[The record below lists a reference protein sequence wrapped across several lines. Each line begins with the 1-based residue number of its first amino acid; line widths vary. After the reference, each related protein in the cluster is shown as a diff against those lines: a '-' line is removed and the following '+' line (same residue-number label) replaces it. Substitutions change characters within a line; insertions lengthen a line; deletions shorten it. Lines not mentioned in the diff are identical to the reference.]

1 MKKFFKKNHIWLAS
15 WMLLM
20 PLAADAHLSV
30 KMEEAHLSVKMEEAH
45 LSASDASRFD
55 ASIPRQKM
63 TLQQCFQLAD
73 RQNLALQTGRKAIE
87 KAQVMQGT
95 AWDLDKT
102 EIAFSQNPASSGDTD
117 NGLTFSQSI
126 EFPTVYTARRNQLK
140 AETQAEKSR
149 LNVTSQQLRLEIA
162 NVYYAMLYQTHRLQ
176 ILQQQDSVIQRYC
189 DVAGKRYKAGEARQL
204 EFLSADRMRNDNRLE
219 MTKVKNEAENLQTA
233 LMALLNTTTPV
244 VPAADNLVISQRS
257 PMNAAFNYQQTA
269 DAQYQKDLITALDKE
284 VKCAKT
290 GYAPSLSLALRSQL
304 LIDSW
309 DPYHIN
315 RQRFTEGNFFGF
327 EVTVG
332 VPLFYGATKAK
343 VKAAQKDREMA
354 QMAMQQEQREKERDY
369 QQGYRRLQNAS
380 QRMEYYSGENMAKA
394 KDIERLS
401 TLEYENGE
409 ISYVEY
415 ASALQEAIDMRL
427 KQAEVVNEYNE
438 AVLALMA
445 LNNSL

>member
-1 MKKFFKKNHIWLAS
+1 MKKFLDKNNIVLAS
-15 WMLLM
+15 LMLLL
-20 PLAADAHLSV
+20 PLSA
-30 KMEEAHLSVKMEEAH
+30 EAHLS
-45 LSASDASRFD
+45 SASGVQGFD
-55 ASIPRQKM
+55 ASIPGEKM

-73 RQNLALQTGRKAIE
+73 RQNLALQSGRKAVE

-126 EFPTVYTARRNQLK
+126 EFPTVYTARRGQLK

-176 ILQQQDSVIQRYC
+176 ILLQQDSVIQRYC

-257 PMNAAFNYQQTA
+257 PVNAAFNYQQTA

-343 VKAAQKDREMA
+343 VKAAQKDREVA
-354 QMAMQQEQREKERDY
+354 LLAMQQEQREKERDY
-369 QQGYRRLQNAS
+369 KQGYNRLQNAIK
-380 QRMEYYSGENMAKA
+380 RMEYYSGENMAKA

-415 ASALQEAIDMRL
+415 TSALQEAIDMRL
-427 KQAEVVNEYNE
+427 KQAEVINEYNE

>member
-1 MKKFFKKNHIWLAS
+1 MKKFLDKNNIVLATL
-15 WMLLM
+15 MLLL
-20 PLAADAHLSV
+20 PLSA
-30 KMEEAHLSVKMEEAH
+30 EAHLS
-45 LSASDASRFD
+45 SASGVQGFD
-55 ASIPRQKM
+55 ASIPGEKM

-73 RQNLALQTGRKAIE
+73 RQNLALQSGRKAVE

-176 ILQQQDSVIQRYC
+176 ILLQQDSVIQRYC

-244 VPAADNLVISQRS
+244 VPAADNLVIPQSS

-343 VKAAQKDREMA
+343 VKAAQKDREVA
-354 QMAMQQEQREKERDY
+354 QLAMQQEQREKERDY
-369 QQGYRRLQNAS
+369 KQGYNRLQNAIK
-380 QRMEYYSGENMAKA
+380 RMEYYSGENMAKA

>member
-1 MKKFFKKNHIWLAS
+1 MKKFLDKNNIVLAS
-15 WMLLM
+15 LL
-20 PLAADAHLSV
+20 LLTHLS
-30 KMEEAHLSVKMEEAH
+30 
-45 LSASDASRFD
+45 SAAGVLGFD
-55 ASIPRQKM
+55 ASIPGEKM

-73 RQNLALQTGRKAIE
+73 RQNLALQSGRKAVE

-95 AWDLDKT
+95 AWNLDKT

-126 EFPTVYTARRNQLK
+126 EFPTVYTARRGQLK

-162 NVYYAMLYQTHRLQ
+162 SAYYAMLYQTHRLQ
-176 ILQQQDSVIQRYC
+176 ILLQQDSVIQRYC

-269 DAQYQKDLITALDKE
+269 DAQYQKDLISALDQE

-343 VKAAQKDREMA
+343 VKAAQKDREVA
-354 QMAMQQEQREKERDY
+354 LLAMQQEQREKERDY
-369 QQGYRRLQNAS
+369 KQGYNRLQNAIK
-380 QRMEYYSGENMAKA
+380 RMEYYSGENLAKA

>member
-1 MKKFFKKNHIWLAS
+1 
-15 WMLLM
+15 MLLM
-20 PLAADAHLSV
+20 PLAADAHLPVKASV
-30 KMEEAHLSVKMEEAH
+30 HLSAKADAHLSV
-45 LSASDASRFD
+45 SDASRFD
-55 ASIPRQKM
+55 ASIPGQKM

-73 RQNLALQTGRKAIE
+73 RQNLALQSGRKAVE

-343 VKAAQKDREMA
+343 VKAAQKDREVA
-354 QMAMQQEQREKERDY
+354 LLAMQQEQREKERDY
-369 QQGYRRLQNAS
+369 KQGYNRLQNAIR
-380 QRMEYYSGENMAKA
+380 RMEYYSGENMAKA

>member
-1 MKKFFKKNHIWLAS
+1 MKKFLDKNNIVLAS
-15 WMLLM
+15 LMLLL
-20 PLAADAHLSV
+20 PLSA
-30 KMEEAHLSVKMEEAH
+30 EAHLS
-45 LSASDASRFD
+45 SASGVQGFD
-55 ASIPRQKM
+55 AGIPGEKM
-63 TLQQCFQLAD
+63 TLQQCFELAD
-73 RQNLALQTGRKAIE
+73 KQNLALQSGRKAVE

-126 EFPTVYTARRNQLK
+126 EFPTVYTARRGQLK

-162 NVYYAMLYQTHRLQ
+162 NVYYAMLYQTRRLQ
-176 ILQQQDSVIQRYC
+176 ILLQQDSVIQRYC

-244 VPAADNLVISQRS
+244 VPAADNLVISQSS

-269 DAQYQKDLITALDKE
+269 DAQYQKDLISALDQE

-343 VKAAQKDREMA
+343 VKAAQKDCEVA
-354 QMAMQQEQREKERDY
+354 LLAMQQEQREKERDY
-369 QQGYRRLQNAS
+369 KQGYNRLQNAIK
-380 QRMEYYSGENMAKA
+380 RMEYYNGENMAKA

>member
-1 MKKFFKKNHIWLAS
+1 MKKFLDKNNIVLAS
-15 WMLLM
+15 LMLLL
-20 PLAADAHLSV
+20 PLSA
-30 KMEEAHLSVKMEEAH
+30 EAHLS
-45 LSASDASRFD
+45 SASGVQGFD
-55 ASIPRQKM
+55 ASIPGEKM

-73 RQNLALQTGRKAIE
+73 RQNLALQSGRKAVE

-95 AWDLDKT
+95 AWDLNKT

-126 EFPTVYTARRNQLK
+126 EFPTVYTARRGQLK

-176 ILQQQDSVIQRYC
+176 ILLQQDSVIQRYC
-189 DVAGKRYKAGEARQL
+189 DVAAKRYKAGEARQL

-244 VPAADNLVISQRS
+244 VPAADNLVISQSS

-269 DAQYQKDLITALDKE
+269 DAQYQKDLISALDQE

-343 VKAAQKDREMA
+343 VKAAQKDREVA
-354 QMAMQQEQREKERDY
+354 LLAMQQEQREKERDY
-369 QQGYRRLQNAS
+369 KQGYNRLQNAIK
-380 QRMEYYSGENMAKA
+380 RMEYYSGENMAKA

>member
-1 MKKFFKKNHIWLAS
+1 MKKFLDKNNIVLAS
-15 WMLLM
+15 LMLLL
-20 PLAADAHLSV
+20 PLSA
-30 KMEEAHLSVKMEEAH
+30 EAHLS
-45 LSASDASRFD
+45 SASGVQGFD
-55 ASIPRQKM
+55 AGIPGEKM

-73 RQNLALQTGRKAIE
+73 RQNLALQSGRKAVE

-126 EFPTVYTARRNQLK
+126 EFPTVYTARRGQLK

-162 NVYYAMLYQTHRLQ
+162 NVYYAMLYQTRRLQ
-176 ILQQQDSVIQRYC
+176 ILLQQDSVIQRYC

-244 VPAADNLVISQRS
+244 VPAADNLVISQSS

-269 DAQYQKDLITALDKE
+269 DAQYQKDLISALDQK

-290 GYAPSLSLALRSQL
+290 GYAPALSLALRSQL

-343 VKAAQKDREMA
+343 VKAAQKDREVA
-354 QMAMQQEQREKERDY
+354 QLAMQQEQREKERDY
-369 QQGYRRLQNAS
+369 KQGYNRLQNAIK
-380 QRMEYYSGENMAKA
+380 RMEYYSGENLAKA

>member
-1 MKKFFKKNHIWLAS
+1 MKKFLDKNNIVLAS
-15 WMLLM
+15 LL
-20 PLAADAHLSV
+20 LLTHLS
-30 KMEEAHLSVKMEEAH
+30 
-45 LSASDASRFD
+45 SAAGVQGFD
-55 ASIPRQKM
+55 ASIPGEKM

-73 RQNLALQTGRKAIE
+73 RQNLALQSGRKAVE

-126 EFPTVYTARRNQLK
+126 EFPTVYSARRGKLK

-189 DVAGKRYKAGEARQL
+189 DVAAKRYKAGEARQL

-257 PMNAAFNYQQTA
+257 PLNAAFNYQQTA

-343 VKAAQKDREMA
+343 VKAAQKDREVA
-354 QMAMQQEQREKERDY
+354 LLAMQQEQREKERDY
-369 QQGYRRLQNAS
+369 KQGYNRLQNAIK
-380 QRMEYYSGENMAKA
+380 RMEYYSGENMAKA

-427 KQAEVVNEYNE
+427 KLAEVVNEYNE

>member
-1 MKKFFKKNHIWLAS
+1 
-15 WMLLM
+15 MLLL
-20 PLAADAHLSV
+20 PLSA
-30 KMEEAHLSVKMEEAH
+30 EAHLS
-45 LSASDASRFD
+45 SASGVQGFD
-55 ASIPRQKM
+55 ASIPGEKM

-73 RQNLALQTGRKAIE
+73 RQNLALQSGRKAVE
-87 KAQVMQGT
+87 KAQVMQRT

-176 ILQQQDSVIQRYC
+176 ILLQQDSVIQRYC

-269 DAQYQKDLITALDKE
+269 DAQYQKDLISALDQE

-343 VKAAQKDREMA
+343 VKAAQKDREVA
-354 QMAMQQEQREKERDY
+354 LLAMQQEQREKERDY
-369 QQGYRRLQNAS
+369 KQGYNRLQNAIK
-380 QRMEYYSGENMAKA
+380 RMEYYSGENMAKA

-427 KQAEVVNEYNE
+427 KLAEVVNEYNE

>member
-1 MKKFFKKNHIWLAS
+1 MKKFLDKNNIVLAS
-15 WMLLM
+15 LL
-20 PLAADAHLSV
+20 LLTHLS
-30 KMEEAHLSVKMEEAH
+30 
-45 LSASDASRFD
+45 SAAGVQGFD
-55 ASIPRQKM
+55 ASIPGEKM
-63 TLQQCFQLAD
+63 TLQQCFELAD
-73 RQNLALQTGRKAIE
+73 KQNIALQTGRKAVE

-95 AWDLDKT
+95 AWNLDKT

-189 DVAGKRYKAGEARQL
+189 DVAAKRYKAGEARQL

-244 VPAADNLVISQRS
+244 VPAADNLVISQSS

-269 DAQYQKDLITALDKE
+269 DAQYQKDLISALDKE

-343 VKAAQKDREMA
+343 VKAAQKDREVA
-354 QMAMQQEQREKERDY
+354 LLAMQQEQREKERDY
-369 QQGYRRLQNAS
+369 KQGYNRLQNAIK
-380 QRMEYYSGENMAKA
+380 RMEYYSGENMAKA

>member
-1 MKKFFKKNHIWLAS
+1 
-15 WMLLM
+15 MLLL
-20 PLAADAHLSV
+20 PLSA
-30 KMEEAHLSVKMEEAH
+30 EAHLS
-45 LSASDASRFD
+45 SASGVQGFD
-55 ASIPRQKM
+55 ASIPGEKM

-73 RQNLALQTGRKAIE
+73 RQNLALQSGRKAVE
-87 KAQVMQGT
+87 KAQVMQAT

-176 ILQQQDSVIQRYC
+176 ILLQQDSVIQRYC
-189 DVAGKRYKAGEARQL
+189 DVAAKRYRAGEARQL

-244 VPAADNLVISQRS
+244 VPAADNLVISQSS
-257 PMNAAFNYQQTA
+257 PVNAAFNYQQTA
-269 DAQYQKDLITALDKE
+269 DAQYQKDLISALDKE

-343 VKAAQKDREMA
+343 VKAAQKDREVA
-354 QMAMQQEQREKERDY
+354 QLAMLQEQRKKERDY
-369 QQGYRRLQNAS
+369 KQGYNRLQNAIK
-380 QRMEYYSGENMAKA
+380 RMEYYSGENMAKA

-445 LNNSL
+445 LNNRL

>member
-1 MKKFFKKNHIWLAS
+1 MKKFLDKNNIVLAS
-15 WMLLM
+15 LL
-20 PLAADAHLSV
+20 LLTHLS
-30 KMEEAHLSVKMEEAH
+30 
-45 LSASDASRFD
+45 SAAGVQGFD
-55 ASIPRQKM
+55 ASIPGEKM

-73 RQNLALQTGRKAIE
+73 RQNLALQSGRKAVE

-95 AWDLDKT
+95 AWNLDKT

-176 ILQQQDSVIQRYC
+176 ILLQQDSVIQRYC

-269 DAQYQKDLITALDKE
+269 DAQYQKDLISALDQE

-343 VKAAQKDREMA
+343 VKAAQKDREVA
-354 QMAMQQEQREKERDY
+354 QLAMQQEQREKERDY
-369 QQGYRRLQNAS
+369 KQGYNRLQNAIK
-380 QRMEYYSGENMAKA
+380 RMEYYSGENMAKA

>member
-1 MKKFFKKNHIWLAS
+1 MKKFLDKNNIVLAS
-15 WMLLM
+15 LMLLL
-20 PLAADAHLSV
+20 PLSA
-30 KMEEAHLSVKMEEAH
+30 EAHLS
-45 LSASDASRFD
+45 SASGVQGFD
-55 ASIPRQKM
+55 AGIPGEKM

-73 RQNLALQTGRKAIE
+73 RQNLALQSGRKAVE

-95 AWDLDKT
+95 AWNLDKT

-126 EFPTVYTARRNQLK
+126 EFPTVYTARRGQLK

-162 NVYYAMLYQTHRLQ
+162 NVYYAMLYQTRRLQ
-176 ILQQQDSVIQRYC
+176 ILLQQDSVIQRYC

-244 VPAADNLVISQRS
+244 VPAADNLVIPQRS

-269 DAQYQKDLITALDKE
+269 DAQYQKDLISALDKE

-332 VPLFYGATKAK
+332 IPLFYGATKAK
-343 VKAAQKDREMA
+343 VKAAQKDREVA
-354 QMAMQQEQREKERDY
+354 LLAMQQEQREKERDY
-369 QQGYRRLQNAS
+369 KQGYNRLQNAIK
-380 QRMEYYSGENMAKA
+380 RMEYYNGENMAKA

>member
-1 MKKFFKKNHIWLAS
+1 MKKFLDKNNIVLAS
-15 WMLLM
+15 LMLLL
-20 PLAADAHLSV
+20 PLSA
-30 KMEEAHLSVKMEEAH
+30 EAHLS
-45 LSASDASRFD
+45 SASGVQGFD
-55 ASIPRQKM
+55 ASIPGEMM

-73 RQNLALQTGRKAIE
+73 RQNLALLSGRKAVE

-126 EFPTVYTARRNQLK
+126 EFPTVYTARRGQLK

-149 LNVTSQQLRLEIA
+149 LNVTSQQLRFEIA

-176 ILQQQDSVIQRYC
+176 ILLQQDSVIQRYC

-244 VPAADNLVISQRS
+244 VPAADNLVIPQRS

-269 DAQYQKDLITALDKE
+269 DAQYQKDLISALDQE

-343 VKAAQKDREMA
+343 VKAAQKDREVA
-354 QMAMQQEQREKERDY
+354 LLAMQQEQREKERDY
-369 QQGYRRLQNAS
+369 KQGYNRLQNAIK
-380 QRMEYYSGENMAKA
+380 RMEYYSGENMEKA

-401 TLEYENGE
+401 TLEYKNGE

-415 ASALQEAIDMRL
+415 TSALQEAIDMRL

>member
-1 MKKFFKKNHIWLAS
+1 MKKFFKKNQIWLAS
-15 WMLLM
+15 LMLLL
-20 PLAADAHLSV
+20 PLSA
-30 KMEEAHLSVKMEEAH
+30 EAHLS
-45 LSASDASRFD
+45 SASGVQGFD
-55 ASIPRQKM
+55 ASIPGEKM
-63 TLQQCFQLAD
+63 TLQQCFELAD
-73 RQNLALQTGRKAIE
+73 KQNIALQTGRKAVE

-126 EFPTVYTARRNQLK
+126 EFPTVYTARRGQLK

-176 ILQQQDSVIQRYC
+176 ILLQQDSVIQRYC

-244 VPAADNLVISQRS
+244 VPAADNLVISQSS

-269 DAQYQKDLITALDKE
+269 DAQYQKDLISALDQE

-343 VKAAQKDREMA
+343 VKAAQKDREVA
-354 QMAMQQEQREKERDY
+354 QLAMQQEQREKERDY
-369 QQGYRRLQNAS
+369 KQGYNRLQNAIK
-380 QRMEYYSGENMAKA
+380 RMEYYSGENMAKA

>member
-1 MKKFFKKNHIWLAS
+1 MKKFLDKNNIVLAS
-15 WMLLM
+15 LMLLL
-20 PLAADAHLSV
+20 PLSA
-30 KMEEAHLSVKMEEAH
+30 EAHLS
-45 LSASDASRFD
+45 SASGVQGFD
-55 ASIPRQKM
+55 AGIPGEKM

-73 RQNLALQTGRKAIE
+73 RQNLALQSGRKAVE

-95 AWDLDKT
+95 AWNLDKT
-102 EIAFSQNPASSGDTD
+102 QIAFSQNPASSGDTD

-162 NVYYAMLYQTHRLQ
+162 SAYYAMLYQTHRLQ
-176 ILQQQDSVIQRYC
+176 ILLQQDSVIQRYC

-257 PMNAAFNYQQTA
+257 PMNAAFNYLQTA
-269 DAQYQKDLITALDKE
+269 DAQYQKDLISALDQE

-343 VKAAQKDREMA
+343 VKAAQKDREVA
-354 QMAMQQEQREKERDY
+354 LLAMQQEQCEKERDY
-369 QQGYRRLQNAS
+369 KQGYNRLQNAIK
-380 QRMEYYSGENMAKA
+380 RMEYYSGENMAKA

-415 ASALQEAIDMRL
+415 TSALQEAIDMRL
-427 KQAEVVNEYNE
+427 KQAEVINEYNE

>member
-1 MKKFFKKNHIWLAS
+1 MKKFLDKNNIVLAS
-15 WMLLM
+15 LL
-20 PLAADAHLSV
+20 LLTHLS
-30 KMEEAHLSVKMEEAH
+30 
-45 LSASDASRFD
+45 SAAGVQGFD
-55 ASIPRQKM
+55 ASIPGEKM

-73 RQNLALQTGRKAIE
+73 RQNLALQSGRKAVE

-176 ILQQQDSVIQRYC
+176 ILLQQDSVIQRYC
-189 DVAGKRYKAGEARQL
+189 DVAAKRYKAGEARQL

-244 VPAADNLVISQRS
+244 VPAADNLVISQSS

-269 DAQYQKDLITALDKE
+269 DAQYQKDLISALDQE

-343 VKAAQKDREMA
+343 VKAAQKDREVA
-354 QMAMQQEQREKERDY
+354 QLAMQQEQREKERDY
-369 QQGYRRLQNAS
+369 KQGYNRLQNAIK
-380 QRMEYYSGENMAKA
+380 RMEYYSGENMAKA

>member
-1 MKKFFKKNHIWLAS
+1 
-15 WMLLM
+15 MLLL
-20 PLAADAHLSV
+20 PLSA
-30 KMEEAHLSVKMEEAH
+30 EAHLS
-45 LSASDASRFD
+45 SASGVQGFD
-55 ASIPRQKM
+55 ASIPGEKM

-73 RQNLALQTGRKAIE
+73 RQNLALQSGRKAVE

-162 NVYYAMLYQTHRLQ
+162 SAYYAMLYQTHRLQ
-176 ILQQQDSVIQRYC
+176 ILLQQDSVIQRYC
-189 DVAGKRYKAGEARQL
+189 DVAGKRYRAGEARQL

-244 VPAADNLVISQRS
+244 VPAADNLVISQSS
-257 PMNAAFNYQQTA
+257 PMNAVFNYQQTA
-269 DAQYQKDLITALDKE
+269 DAQYQKDLISALDQE

-343 VKAAQKDREMA
+343 VKAAQKDREVA
-354 QMAMQQEQREKERDY
+354 QLAMQQEQREKERDY
-369 QQGYRRLQNAS
+369 KQGYNRLQNAIK
-380 QRMEYYSGENMAKA
+380 RMEYYSGENMAKA

>member
-1 MKKFFKKNHIWLAS
+1 MKKFLDKNNIVLAS
-15 WMLLM
+15 LL
-20 PLAADAHLSV
+20 LLTHLS
-30 KMEEAHLSVKMEEAH
+30 
-45 LSASDASRFD
+45 SAAGVQGFD
-55 ASIPRQKM
+55 ASIPGEKM

-73 RQNLALQTGRKAIE
+73 RQNLALQSGRKAVE

-189 DVAGKRYKAGEARQL
+189 DVAAKRYKAGEARQL

-244 VPAADNLVISQRS
+244 VPAADNLVISQSS
-257 PMNAAFNYQQTA
+257 PMNAAFNYQQTV
-269 DAQYQKDLITALDKE
+269 DAQYQKDLISALDQE

-343 VKAAQKDREMA
+343 VKAAQKDREVA
-354 QMAMQQEQREKERDY
+354 LLAMQQEQREKERDY
-369 QQGYRRLQNAS
+369 KQGYNRLQNAIK
-380 QRMEYYSGENMAKA
+380 RMEYYSGENMAKA

>member
-1 MKKFFKKNHIWLAS
+1 MKKFLDKNNIVLAS
-15 WMLLM
+15 LL
-20 PLAADAHLSV
+20 LLTHLS
-30 KMEEAHLSVKMEEAH
+30 
-45 LSASDASRFD
+45 SAAGVQGFD
-55 ASIPRQKM
+55 ASIPGEKM

-73 RQNLALQTGRKAIE
+73 RQNLALQSGRKAVE

-126 EFPTVYTARRNQLK
+126 EFPTVYTARRGQLK

-162 NVYYAMLYQTHRLQ
+162 SAYYAMLYQTHRLQ

-189 DVAGKRYKAGEARQL
+189 DVAAKRYKAGEARQL

-269 DAQYQKDLITALDKE
+269 DAQYQKDLISALDQE

-343 VKAAQKDREMA
+343 VKAAQKDREVA
-354 QMAMQQEQREKERDY
+354 LLAMQQEQREKERDY
-369 QQGYRRLQNAS
+369 KQGYNRLQNAIK
-380 QRMEYYSGENMAKA
+380 RMEYYSGENMAKA

>member
-1 MKKFFKKNHIWLAS
+1 MKKFLDKNNIVLAS
-15 WMLLM
+15 LL
-20 PLAADAHLSV
+20 LLTHLS
-30 KMEEAHLSVKMEEAH
+30 
-45 LSASDASRFD
+45 SAAGVQGFD
-55 ASIPRQKM
+55 ASIPGEKM

-73 RQNLALQTGRKAIE
+73 RQNLALQSGRKAVE

-126 EFPTVYTARRNQLK
+126 EFPTVYTARRGQLK

-189 DVAGKRYKAGEARQL
+189 DVAAKRYKAGEARQL

-343 VKAAQKDREMA
+343 VKAAQKDREVA
-354 QMAMQQEQREKERDY
+354 LLAMQQEQREKERDY
-369 QQGYRRLQNAS
+369 KQGYNRLQNAIK
-380 QRMEYYSGENMAKA
+380 RMEYYSGENMAKA

>member
-1 MKKFFKKNHIWLAS
+1 MKKFLDKNNIVLAS
-15 WMLLM
+15 LL
-20 PLAADAHLSV
+20 LLTHLS
-30 KMEEAHLSVKMEEAH
+30 
-45 LSASDASRFD
+45 SAAGVQGFD
-55 ASIPRQKM
+55 ASIPGEKM

-73 RQNLALQTGRKAIE
+73 RQNLTLQTGRKAIE

-126 EFPTVYTARRNQLK
+126 EFPTVYTARRGQLK

-176 ILQQQDSVIQRYC
+176 ILLQQDSVIQRYC

-244 VPAADNLVISQRS
+244 VPAADNLVISQSS

-269 DAQYQKDLITALDKE
+269 DAQYQKDLISALDQE

-343 VKAAQKDREMA
+343 VKAAQKDREVA
-354 QMAMQQEQREKERDY
+354 LLAMQQEQREKERDY
-369 QQGYRRLQNAS
+369 KQGYNRLQNAIK
-380 QRMEYYSGENMAKA
+380 RMEYYSGENMAKA

>member
-1 MKKFFKKNHIWLAS
+1 MKKFLDKNTIVLAS
-15 WMLLM
+15 LMLLL
-20 PLAADAHLSV
+20 PLSA
-30 KMEEAHLSVKMEEAH
+30 EAHLS
-45 LSASDASRFD
+45 SASGVQGFD
-55 ASIPRQKM
+55 ASIPGEKM

-73 RQNLALQTGRKAIE
+73 RQNLALQSGRKAVE

-162 NVYYAMLYQTHRLQ
+162 SAYYAMLYQTHRLQ
-176 ILQQQDSVIQRYC
+176 ILLQQDSVIQRYC
-189 DVAGKRYKAGEARQL
+189 DVAGKRYRAGEARQL

-244 VPAADNLVISQRS
+244 VPAADNLVISQSS
-257 PMNAAFNYQQTA
+257 PMNAVFNYQQTA
-269 DAQYQKDLITALDKE
+269 DAQYQKDLISALDQE

-343 VKAAQKDREMA
+343 VKAAQKDREVA
-354 QMAMQQEQREKERDY
+354 QLAMQQEQREKERDY
-369 QQGYRRLQNAS
+369 KQGYNRLQNAIK
-380 QRMEYYSGENMAKA
+380 RMEYYSGENITKA

-415 ASALQEAIDMRL
+415 ANALQEAIDMRL
-427 KQAEVVNEYNE
+427 KQADVINEYNE
-438 AVLALMA
+438 AVLALMG

>member
-1 MKKFFKKNHIWLAS
+1 MKKFLDKNNIVLAS
-15 WMLLM
+15 LMLLL
-20 PLAADAHLSV
+20 PLSA
-30 KMEEAHLSVKMEEAH
+30 EAHLS
-45 LSASDASRFD
+45 SASGVQGFD
-55 ASIPRQKM
+55 ASIPGEKM

-73 RQNLALQTGRKAIE
+73 RQNLALLSGRKAVE

-126 EFPTVYTARRNQLK
+126 EFPTVYTARRGQLK

-149 LNVTSQQLRLEIA
+149 LNVTSQQLRFEIA

-176 ILQQQDSVIQRYC
+176 ILLQQDSVIQRYC

-244 VPAADNLVISQRS
+244 VPAADNLVISQSS

-343 VKAAQKDREMA
+343 VKAAQKDREVA
-354 QMAMQQEQREKERDY
+354 QLAMQQEQREKERDY
-369 QQGYRRLQNAS
+369 KQGYNRLQNAIK
-380 QRMEYYSGENMAKA
+380 RMEYYSGENMAKA

>member
-1 MKKFFKKNHIWLAS
+1 MKKFLDKNNIVLAS
-15 WMLLM
+15 LMLLL
-20 PLAADAHLSV
+20 PLSA
-30 KMEEAHLSVKMEEAH
+30 EAHL
-45 LSASDASRFD
+45 LSASGVQGFD
-55 ASIPRQKM
+55 AGIPGEKM

-73 RQNLALQTGRKAIE
+73 RQNLALLSGRKAVE

-126 EFPTVYTARRNQLK
+126 EFPTVYTARRGQLK

-149 LNVTSQQLRLEIA
+149 LNVTSQQLRFEIA

-176 ILQQQDSVIQRYC
+176 ILLQQDSVIQRYC
-189 DVAGKRYKAGEARQL
+189 DVAAKRYKAGEARQL

-244 VPAADNLVISQRS
+244 VPAADNLVISQSS
-257 PMNAAFNYQQTA
+257 PMNATFNYQQTA
-269 DAQYQKDLITALDKE
+269 DAQYQKDLISALDQE

-343 VKAAQKDREMA
+343 VKAAQKDREVA
-354 QMAMQQEQREKERDY
+354 LLAMQQEQREKERDY
-369 QQGYRRLQNAS
+369 KQGYNRLQNAIK
-380 QRMEYYSGENMAKA
+380 RMEYYNGENMAKA

>member
-1 MKKFFKKNHIWLAS
+1 
-15 WMLLM
+15 MLLL
-20 PLAADAHLSV
+20 PLSA
-30 KMEEAHLSVKMEEAH
+30 EAHLS
-45 LSASDASRFD
+45 SASGVQGFD
-55 ASIPRQKM
+55 ASIPGEKM

-73 RQNLALQTGRKAIE
+73 RQNLALQSGRKAVE
-87 KAQVMQGT
+87 KAQVMQRT

-149 LNVTSQQLRLEIA
+149 LNVTSQQLRFEIA

-176 ILQQQDSVIQRYC
+176 ILLQQDSVIQRYC

-244 VPAADNLVISQRS
+244 VPAADNLVISQSS
-257 PMNAAFNYQQTA
+257 PVNAAFNYQQTA
-269 DAQYQKDLITALDKE
+269 DAQYQKDLISALDKE

-343 VKAAQKDREMA
+343 VKAAQKDREVA
-354 QMAMQQEQREKERDY
+354 QLAMQQEQREKERDY
-369 QQGYRRLQNAS
+369 KQGYNRLQNAIK
-380 QRMEYYSGENMAKA
+380 RMEYYSGENMAKA

>member
-1 MKKFFKKNHIWLAS
+1 MVSL
-15 WMLLM
+15 MVLM
-20 PLAADAHLSV
+20 PLSA
-30 KMEEAHLSVKMEEAH
+30 EAHLSS
-45 LSASDASRFD
+45 SADALHFD
-55 ASIPRQKM
+55 AAISGQKM
-63 TLQQCFQLAD
+63 TLQQCFELAD
-73 RQNLALQTGRKAIE
+73 KQNIALQTGRKAIE
-87 KAQVMQGT
+87 RAQVMQGT

-126 EFPTVYTARRNQLK
+126 EFPTVYAARRGQLK

-176 ILQQQDSVIQRYC
+176 ILLQQDSVIQRYC
-189 DVAGKRYKAGEARQL
+189 DVAGKRYRAGEARQL

-244 VPAADNLVISQRS
+244 VPAADNLVISQSS

-269 DAQYQKDLITALDKE
+269 DAQYQKDLISALDQE

-332 VPLFYGATKAK
+332 VPLFYGATRAK
-343 VKAAQKDREMA
+343 VKAAQKDREVA
-354 QMAMQQEQREKERDY
+354 QLAMQQEQREKERDY
-369 QQGYRRLQNAS
+369 KQGYNRLQTAIK
-380 QRMEYYSGENMAKA
+380 RMEYYSGENITKA

-415 ASALQEAIDMRL
+415 ANALQEAIDMRL
-427 KQAEVVNEYNE
+427 KQADVINEYNE
-438 AVLALMA
+438 AVLALMG

>member
-1 MKKFFKKNHIWLAS
+1 
-15 WMLLM
+15 MLLL
-20 PLAADAHLSV
+20 PLSA
-30 KMEEAHLSVKMEEAH
+30 EAHLS
-45 LSASDASRFD
+45 SASGVQGFD
-55 ASIPRQKM
+55 ASIPGEKM

-73 RQNLALQTGRKAIE
+73 RQNLALQSGRKAVE

-176 ILQQQDSVIQRYC
+176 ILLQQDSVIQRYC

-244 VPAADNLVISQRS
+244 VPAADNLVISQSS

-269 DAQYQKDLITALDKE
+269 DAQYQKDLISALDQE

-343 VKAAQKDREMA
+343 VKAAQKDREVA
-354 QMAMQQEQREKERDY
+354 LLAMQQEQREKERDY
-369 QQGYRRLQNAS
+369 KQGYNRLQNAIK
-380 QRMEYYSGENMAKA
+380 RMEYYSGENMAKA

>member
-1 MKKFFKKNHIWLAS
+1 MKKFLDKNNIVLAS
-15 WMLLM
+15 LL
-20 PLAADAHLSV
+20 LLTHLS
-30 KMEEAHLSVKMEEAH
+30 
-45 LSASDASRFD
+45 SAAGVQGFD
-55 ASIPRQKM
+55 ASIPGEKM

-73 RQNLALQTGRKAIE
+73 RQNLALQSGRKAVE

-176 ILQQQDSVIQRYC
+176 ILLQQDSVIQRYC

-244 VPAADNLVISQRS
+244 VPAADNLVISQSS

-343 VKAAQKDREMA
+343 VKAAQKDREVA
-354 QMAMQQEQREKERDY
+354 LLAMQQEQREKERDY
-369 QQGYRRLQNAS
+369 KQGYNRLQNAIK
-380 QRMEYYSGENMAKA
+380 RMEYYSGENMAKA

-427 KQAEVVNEYNE
+427 KLAEVVNEYNE

>member
-1 MKKFFKKNHIWLAS
+1 MKKFLDKNNIVLAS
-15 WMLLM
+15 LMLLL
-20 PLAADAHLSV
+20 PLSA
-30 KMEEAHLSVKMEEAH
+30 EAHLS
-45 LSASDASRFD
+45 SASGVQGFD
-55 ASIPRQKM
+55 ASIPGEKM

-73 RQNLALQTGRKAIE
+73 RQNLALQSGRKAVE

-126 EFPTVYTARRNQLK
+126 EFPTVYTARRGQLK

-149 LNVTSQQLRLEIA
+149 LNVTSQQLRFEIA

-176 ILQQQDSVIQRYC
+176 ILLQQDSVIQRYC
-189 DVAGKRYKAGEARQL
+189 DVAAKRYKAGEARQL

-269 DAQYQKDLITALDKE
+269 DAQYQKDLISALDKE

-343 VKAAQKDREMA
+343 VKAAQKDREVA
-354 QMAMQQEQREKERDY
+354 LLAMQQEQREKERDY
-369 QQGYRRLQNAS
+369 KQGYNRLQNAIK
-380 QRMEYYSGENMAKA
+380 RMEYYNGENMAKA

>member
-20 PLAADAHLSV
+20 PLAADAHLPV
-30 KMEEAHLSVKMEEAH
+30 KA
-45 LSASDASRFD
+45 DASRFD
-55 ASIPRQKM
+55 ASIPGQKM

-73 RQNLALQTGRKAIE
+73 RQNLALQSGRKAVE

-176 ILQQQDSVIQRYC
+176 ILLQQDSVIQRYC

-369 QQGYRRLQNAS
+369 KQGYNRLQNAIK
-380 QRMEYYSGENMAKA
+380 RMEYYSGENLVKA

>member
-1 MKKFFKKNHIWLAS
+1 MKKFLDKNNIVLAS
-15 WMLLM
+15 LMLLL
-20 PLAADAHLSV
+20 PLSA
-30 KMEEAHLSVKMEEAH
+30 EAHLS
-45 LSASDASRFD
+45 SASGVQGFD
-55 ASIPRQKM
+55 ASIPGEKM

-73 RQNLALQTGRKAIE
+73 RQNLALLSGRKAVE

-126 EFPTVYTARRNQLK
+126 EFPTVYTARRGQLK

-162 NVYYAMLYQTHRLQ
+162 SAYYAMLYQTHRLQ
-176 ILQQQDSVIQRYC
+176 ILLQQDSVIQRYC

-244 VPAADNLVISQRS
+244 VPAIDNLVISQSS
-257 PMNAAFNYQQTA
+257 PVNAAFNYQQTA
-269 DAQYQKDLITALDKE
+269 DAQYQKDLISALDQE

-343 VKAAQKDREMA
+343 VKAAQKDREVA
-354 QMAMQQEQREKERDY
+354 LLAMQQEQREKERDY
-369 QQGYRRLQNAS
+369 KQGYNRLQNAIK
-380 QRMEYYSGENMAKA
+380 RMEYYSGENMAKA

>member
-1 MKKFFKKNHIWLAS
+1 MKKFLDKNNIVLAS
-15 WMLLM
+15 LMLLL
-20 PLAADAHLSV
+20 PLSA
-30 KMEEAHLSVKMEEAH
+30 EAHLS
-45 LSASDASRFD
+45 SASGFQGFD
-55 ASIPRQKM
+55 ASIPGEKM

-73 RQNLALQTGRKAIE
+73 RQNLALQSGRKAVE

-126 EFPTVYTARRNQLK
+126 EFPTVYTARRGQLK

-149 LNVTSQQLRLEIA
+149 LNVTSQQLRFEIA

-176 ILQQQDSVIQRYC
+176 ILLQQDSVIQRYC
-189 DVAGKRYKAGEARQL
+189 DVAGKRYRAGEARQL

-219 MTKVKNEAENLQTA
+219 MTKVKNEAENLQTS

-244 VPAADNLVISQRS
+244 VPAADNLVISQSS

-269 DAQYQKDLITALDKE
+269 DGQYQKDLITALDKE

-343 VKAAQKDREMA
+343 VKAAQKDREVA
-354 QMAMQQEQREKERDY
+354 LLAMQQEQREKERDY
-369 QQGYRRLQNAS
+369 KQGYNRLQNAIK
-380 QRMEYYSGENMAKA
+380 RMEYYSGENMAKA

>member
-1 MKKFFKKNHIWLAS
+1 MKKFLDKNNIVLAS
-15 WMLLM
+15 LMLLL
-20 PLAADAHLSV
+20 PLSA
-30 KMEEAHLSVKMEEAH
+30 EAHLS
-45 LSASDASRFD
+45 SASGVQGFD
-55 ASIPRQKM
+55 ASIPGEKM

-73 RQNLALQTGRKAIE
+73 RQNLALLSGRKAVE

-126 EFPTVYTARRNQLK
+126 EFPTVYTARRGQLK

-162 NVYYAMLYQTHRLQ
+162 SAYYAMLYQTHRLQ
-176 ILQQQDSVIQRYC
+176 ILLQQDSVIQRYC
-189 DVAGKRYKAGEARQL
+189 DVAAKRYKAGEARQL

-244 VPAADNLVISQRS
+244 VPAADNLVISQS
-257 PMNAAFNYQQTA
+257 SSVNAAFNYQQTA
-269 DAQYQKDLITALDKE
+269 DAQYQKDLISALDQE

-343 VKAAQKDREMA
+343 VKAAQKDREVA
-354 QMAMQQEQREKERDY
+354 QLAMQQEQREKERDY
-369 QQGYRRLQNAS
+369 KQGYNRLQNAIK
-380 QRMEYYSGENMAKA
+380 RMEYYSGENMAKA

>member
-1 MKKFFKKNHIWLAS
+1 MKKFFKKNQIWLAS

-20 PLAADAHLSV
+20 PLAT
-30 KMEEAHLSVKMEEAH
+30 
-45 LSASDASRFD
+45 DASRFD
-55 ASIPRQKM
+55 ASIPGEKM

-73 RQNLALQTGRKAIE
+73 RQNLALQSGRKAVE
-87 KAQVMQGT
+87 KALVMQRT

-162 NVYYAMLYQTHRLQ
+162 SAYYAMLYQTHRLQ

-269 DAQYQKDLITALDKE
+269 DAQYQKDLISALDQE

-343 VKAAQKDREMA
+343 VKAAQKDREVA
-354 QMAMQQEQREKERDY
+354 LLAMQQEQREKERDY
-369 QQGYRRLQNAS
+369 KQGYNRLQNAIK
-380 QRMEYYSGENMAKA
+380 RMEYYSGENLAKA

>member
-1 MKKFFKKNHIWLAS
+1 MKKFLDKNNIVLAS
-15 WMLLM
+15 LL
-20 PLAADAHLSV
+20 LLTHLS
-30 KMEEAHLSVKMEEAH
+30 
-45 LSASDASRFD
+45 SAAGVLGFD
-55 ASIPRQKM
+55 ASIPGEKM

-73 RQNLALQTGRKAIE
+73 RQNLALQSGRKAVE

-126 EFPTVYTARRNQLK
+126 EFPTVYTARRGQLK

-176 ILQQQDSVIQRYC
+176 ILLQQDSVIQRYC
-189 DVAGKRYKAGEARQL
+189 DVAAKRYKAGEARQL

-269 DAQYQKDLITALDKE
+269 DAQYQKDLITALDQE

-343 VKAAQKDREMA
+343 VKAAQKDREVA
-354 QMAMQQEQREKERDY
+354 LLAMQQEQREKERDY
-369 QQGYRRLQNAS
+369 KQGYNRLQNAIK
-380 QRMEYYSGENMAKA
+380 RMEYYSGEYMAKA

>member
-1 MKKFFKKNHIWLAS
+1 MKKFLDKNNIVLAS
-15 WMLLM
+15 LMLLL
-20 PLAADAHLSV
+20 PLSA
-30 KMEEAHLSVKMEEAH
+30 EAHLS
-45 LSASDASRFD
+45 SASGVQGFD
-55 ASIPRQKM
+55 ASIPGEKM

-73 RQNLALQTGRKAIE
+73 RQNLALQSGRKAIE

-149 LNVTSQQLRLEIA
+149 LNVTSQQLRFEIA

-176 ILQQQDSVIQRYC
+176 ILLQQDSVIQRYC

-244 VPAADNLVISQRS
+244 VPAADNLVISQSS

-269 DAQYQKDLITALDKE
+269 DAQYQKDLISALDQE

-343 VKAAQKDREMA
+343 VKAAQKDREVA
-354 QMAMQQEQREKERDY
+354 LLAMQQEQREKERDY
-369 QQGYRRLQNAS
+369 KQGYNRLQNAIK
-380 QRMEYYSGENMAKA
+380 RMEYYSGENMAKA

>member
-1 MKKFFKKNHIWLAS
+1 MKKFFKKNQIWLAS
-15 WMLLM
+15 LMLLL
-20 PLAADAHLSV
+20 PLSA
-30 KMEEAHLSVKMEEAH
+30 EAHLS
-45 LSASDASRFD
+45 SAAGVQGFD
-55 ASIPRQKM
+55 ASIPGEKM

-73 RQNLALQTGRKAIE
+73 RQNIALQSGRKAVE

-126 EFPTVYTARRNQLK
+126 EFPTVYSARRGQLK

-176 ILQQQDSVIQRYC
+176 ILLQQDSVIQRYC
-189 DVAGKRYKAGEARQL
+189 DVAAKRYRAGEARQL

-269 DAQYQKDLITALDKE
+269 DAQYQKDLISALDQE

-343 VKAAQKDREMA
+343 VKAAQKDREVA
-354 QMAMQQEQREKERDY
+354 LLAMQQEQREKERDY
-369 QQGYRRLQNAS
+369 KQGYNRLQNAIK
-380 QRMEYYSGENMAKA
+380 RMEYYSGENMAKA